1 MREAGARARRRGTP
15 RGGAAALLCLAAAVA
30 CGNEPNGGA
39 PAPDTARAEAPGE
52 PAPTAAAAAPAP
64 APPDSTEWTI
74 GTLSAPSTVTGGAP
88 PLPVLTALRTGVH
101 PEYERVTIE
110 LQSGG
115 GLPGYR
121 IEYVD
126 RPLHDCG
133 SGEPTYPVGDAWLE
147 IRLEPAAAH
156 TEEGRATLGT
166 RDLPV
171 DQRLLRR
178 IYRTCDF
185 EGIVTLVLAL
195 SEPNPFRV
203 LTLDGPP
210 RIAVDVRR

>member
-1 MREAGARARRRGTP
+1 MDETRARGRRGRP
-15 RGGAAALLCLAAAVA
+15 LRGGSAALLCVAVLA
-30 CGNEPNGGA
+30 CGAEPNESA
-39 PAPDTARAEAPGE
+39 PSPDAAPAEAPAD
-52 PAPTAAAAAPAP
+52 PPPLPAAAPAA

-74 GTLSAPSTVTGGAP
+74 GTLSAPSTVTGGP
-88 PLPVLTALRTGVH
+88 PPVPVLTALRAGVH
-101 PEYERVTIE
+101 PEYERVTFE
-110 LQSGG
+110 LAGAA

-121 IEYVD
+121 LEYVD

-156 TEEGRATLGT
+156 TEEGRPTLGA
-166 RDLPV
+166 RDLRIDHPLL
-171 DQRLLRR
+171 QRV
-178 IYRTCDF
+178 YRTCDF
-185 EGIVTLVLAL
+185 EAVVTHVLAL

-203 LTLDGPP
+203 IRLADPP